1 MNESKKLM
9 MKTMYNEDKN
19 IKLYEYF
26 FILFYDNL
34 LLSYLT
40 KI

>member
-1 MNESKKLM
+1 M
-9 MKTMYNEDKN
+9 MKTMHNKDKN